1 MKVIEYIERASET
14 LISFEIIPPMR
25 GRSAQ
30 DVYDVL
36 DKLIEFQPPFI
47 DVTSHAADAYYVEQP
62 DGTFKRHIKRKRP
75 GTLGLCAGI
84 KYRYK
89 VEAVPH
95 LLCRGFTREETEDML
110 IELNYLGI
118 ENVLAIRGDDPEY
131 KKPVHPDRTT
141 NNYGIDLVRQIADMN
156 RGKFQDDILDSAQ
169 TDFCIGVGGYP
180 EKHDEA
186 PNLEADVRYLK
197 QKVDAGAHYVVTQ
210 MFFDNQKF
218 FAFEQK
224 CREAGITVP
233 IIPGLKLLTKPYQL
247 KSLPAHFHVNIP
259 DELVTAME
267 NAESKTE
274 VQQLGMTHLKK
285 QAEALINAGVP
296 CLHFYVM
303 NDVHLVREVVR
314 DLKS

>member
-1 MKVIEYIERASET
+1 MKVIEYIERAKET

-89 VEAVPH
+89 IEAVPH

-186 PNLEADVRYLK
+186 PNLEADIRYLK

-259 DELVTAME
+259 DDLVTALE

-274 VQQLGMTHLKK
+274 VQQLGMAHLKK
-285 QAEALINAGVP
+285 QAEELINAGVP

-303 NDVHLVREVVR
+303 NDVHLVRDVVR

>member
-1 MKVIEYIERASET
+1 MKIIEYLEKTHET

-30 DVYDVL
+30 EVYNIL
-36 DKLIEFQPPFI
+36 DELIEFKPPFI
-47 DVTSHAADAYYVEQP
+47 DVTSHAADAYYVEQA
-62 DGTFKRHIKRKRP
+62 DGSFKRFVKRKRP

-95 LLCRGFTREETEDML
+95 LLCRGFTREETEDMV

-118 ENVLAIRGDDPEY
+118 ENVLAIRGDDPNY
-131 KKPVHPDRTT
+131 KKPVNPDRSV
-141 NNYGIDLVRQIADMN
+141 NNYAIDLVRQIADMN
-156 RGKFQDDILDSAQ
+156 RGKFQDDILDSSQ

-180 EKHDEA
+180 EKHEEA
-186 PNLEADVRYLK
+186 PNLGADIRYLK
-197 QKVDAGAHYVVTQ
+197 QKIDAGAHYVVTQ
-210 MFFDNQKF
+210 MFFDNQLF
-218 FAFEQK
+218 FEFEKQ
-224 CREAGITVP
+224 CRAAGITVP
-233 IIPGLKLLTKPYQL
+233 IIPGLKLLTKPYQM

-259 DELVTAME
+259 DELVSAME
-267 NAESKTE
+267 TAESPTE
-274 VQQLGMTHLKK
+274 AQRIGVQHLKN
-285 QAEALINAGVP
+285 QATELMNAGVS

-314 DLKS
+314 SLKS

>member
-36 DKLIEFQPPFI
+36 DQLIEFEPPFI

-62 DGTFKRHIKRKRP
+62 DGSFKRHIKRKRP

-89 VEAVPH
+89 TEAVPH

-131 KKPVHPDRTT
+131 KKPVNPDRST

-156 RGKFQDDILDSAQ
+156 RGKFQDNILDSAQ

-186 PNLEADVRYLK
+186 PNLDADIRYLK
-197 QKVDAGAHYVVTQ
+197 QKVDAGAHYVVSQ
-210 MFFDNQKF
+210 MFFDNQNY
-218 FAFEQK
+218 FAFERK
-224 CREAGITVP
+224 CRDAGITVP

-259 DELVTAME
+259 DELVSAME
-267 NAESKTE
+267 KAESKIE
-274 VQQLGMTHLKK
+274 VQQLGMAHLKA
-285 QAEALINAGVP
+285 QATELINAGVP

-314 DLKS
+314 DLRS

>member
-1 MKVIEYIERASET
+1 
-14 LISFEIIPPMR
+14 MR

-89 VEAVPH
+89 IEAVPH

-186 PNLEADVRYLK
+186 PNLEADIRYLK

-259 DELVTAME
+259 DDLVTALE
-267 NAESKTE
+267 NAESKTD
-274 VQQLGMTHLKK
+274 VQQLGMAHLKK
-285 QAEALINAGVP
+285 QAEELINAGVP

-303 NDVHLVREVVR
+303 NDVHLVRDVVR

>member
-1 MKVIEYIERASET
+1 MKVIEYIERAKET

-25 GRSAQ
+25 GRNAQ

-36 DKLIEFQPPFI
+36 DKLIEFRPPFI

-89 VEAVPH
+89 IEAVPH

-186 PNLEADVRYLK
+186 PNLEADIRYLK

-247 KSLPAHFHVNIP
+247 KSLPANFHVNIP
-259 DELVTAME
+259 DELVSAME
-267 NAESKTE
+267 NAESKAE
-274 VQQLGMTHLKK
+274 VQQLGMAHLKK
-285 QAEALINAGVP
+285 QAEELINAGVP

-303 NDVHLVREVVR
+303 NDVHLVRDVVR

>member
-1 MKVIEYIERASET
+1 LKIIEYLEKTHET

-30 DVYDVL
+30 EVYNIL
-36 DKLIEFQPPFI
+36 DELIEFKPPFI
-47 DVTSHAADAYYVEQP
+47 DVTSHAADAYYVEQA
-62 DGTFKRHIKRKRP
+62 DGSFKRFVKRKRP

-95 LLCRGFTREETEDML
+95 LLCRGFTREETEDMV

-118 ENVLAIRGDDPEY
+118 ENVLAIRGDDPNY
-131 KKPVHPDRTT
+131 KKPVNPDRSV
-141 NNYGIDLVRQIADMN
+141 NNYAIDLVRQIADMN
-156 RGKFQDDILDSAQ
+156 RGKFQDDILDSSQ

-180 EKHDEA
+180 EKHEEA
-186 PNLEADVRYLK
+186 PNLGADIRYLK
-197 QKVDAGAHYVVTQ
+197 QKIDAGAHYVVTQ
-210 MFFDNQKF
+210 MFFDNQLF
-218 FAFEQK
+218 FEFEKQ
-224 CREAGITVP
+224 CRAAGITVP
-233 IIPGLKLLTKPYQL
+233 IIPGLKLLTKPYQM

-259 DELVTAME
+259 DELVSAME
-267 NAESKTE
+267 TAESPTE
-274 VQQLGMTHLKK
+274 AQRIGVQHLKN
-285 QAEALINAGVP
+285 QATELMNAGVS

-314 DLKS
+314 SLKS

>member
-1 MKVIEYIERASET
+1 MKVIEYIERAKET

-30 DVYDVL
+30 DVYDVV

-89 VEAVPH
+89 IEAVPH

-131 KKPVHPDRTT
+131 KKPVNPDRST
-141 NNYGIDLVRQIADMN
+141 NNYGIDLVRQISDMN
-156 RGKFQDDILDSAQ
+156 RGRFQDDILDSAQ

-186 PNLEADVRYLK
+186 PNLEADIRYLK

-259 DELVTAME
+259 DELVSAME

-274 VQQLGMTHLKK
+274 VQELGMAHLKR
-285 QAEALINAGVP
+285 QAEELINAGVP

-303 NDVHLVREVVR
+303 NDVHLVRDVVH
-314 DLKS
+314 DLKF